1 MGIDKMAKLTDR
13 QRDVVR
19 VLQNNTGN
27 WMTAKDIHAAL
38 CAEFDSYGSDSVHVG
53 SLMRRLPEKD
63 RHVEID
69 NSTQTTRYRWID
81 YVEGFGGNP
90 DDYAFPAAADSTPDI
105 GGDMNSAEYVK
116 RTFTVKPSRITIAP
130 TDDCSDDALIAKA
143 LMYYANGIVAQD
155 PVKAIRA
162 AFLAGQMGKKAAAT
176 ALAPRTTPATSP
188 RKSAHDVAPAVDL
201 PARKV
206 DEEDEARRIP
216 AIMPDDMTYREMVDK
231 IQAAYKA
238 CEFTYKDAA
247 IRADLTEDYFMRIAC
262 GKIAQPTR
270 AMQERVYAAIFE
282 DVLANDDCI
291 DY

>member
-90 DDYAFPAAADSTPDI
+90 DDYAFPTVVDSSSDSDNINGSIEPVSTTPAAKP
-105 GGDMNSAEYVK
+105 K
-116 RTFTVKPSRITIAP
+116 RIANP
-130 TDDCSDDALIAKA
+130 QSEDCSNDALIAKA

-162 AFLAGQMGKKAAAT
+162 AFLAGQMGKKKAAT

-216 AIMPDDMTYREMVDK
+216 ATMPEGMTYREMVDK

-238 CEFTYKDAA
+238 CEFAYKDAA
-247 IRADLTEDYFMRIAC
+247 TRADLTEDYFMRIAC